1 MRIFITGGT
10 GFFGRALLRYWTE
23 GDNQNYPEVACIL
36 TRNPQKF
43 LVEYPEFNNI
53 SWLSFHSGDICYPQT
68 FPKND
73 RYTHILHAATDSTVG
88 LQLSPL
94 ERYHQI
100 AEGTKNLLE
109 YASMNEIQRFLL
121 TSSGGIYG
129 PQPDDMEKIPETYSG
144 ELSTLNAQNAYSMGK
159 RTAEHLC
166 ALYRDRYGIDFVIAR
181 CFAFVGC
188 DLPMDAHFAIGNFIR
203 DAFREERI
211 TVNGDGSPIR
221 SYMDQL
227 DLAIWLSKLLEYGEP
242 GEVYNVGSDIPI
254 SIYDLAYLVR
264 DSLAPSKS
272 VHVQGNLKLN
282 GQRNRYIP
290 SIDKATNSLGLRL
303 NISLA
308 ESLRKIG
315 NSSFNK
321 TLKV

>member
-36 TRNPQKF
+36 TRNPHKF

-166 ALYRDRYGIDFVIAR
+166 ALYRDRYGIDYIVAR
-181 CFAFVGC
+181 CFAFIGR
-188 DLPMDAHFAIGNFIR
+188 DLPLNAHFAIGNFIR
-203 DAFREERI
+203 DALHRSEI
-211 TVNGDGSPIR
+211 NIHGDGSTVR
-221 SYMDQL
+221 SYMDQR
-227 DLAIWLSKLLEYGEP
+227 DLACWLLTTLRQGIP
-242 GEVYNVGSDIPI
+242 GQAYNVGSDDALTIEQ
-254 SIYDLAYLVR
+254 LAHLVR
-264 DSLAPSKS
+264 DVLSPNKPVIIKSSKNEEGLR
-272 VHVQGNLKLN
+272 H
-282 GQRNRYIP
+282 RYVP
-290 SIDKATNSLGLRL
+290 SIDKAKIELGLGL
-303 NISLA
+303 SY
-308 ESLRKIG
+308 
-315 NSSFNK
+315 
-321 TLKV
+321 TLKDSIRAAV

>member
-68 FPKND
+68 FPDNKKF
-73 RYTHILHAATDSTVG
+73 THILHAATESTIG
-88 LQLSPL
+88 PQLSPL
-94 ERYHQI
+94 ERYCQI

-109 YASMNEIQRFLL
+109 YAVMNGIQRFLL
-121 TSSGGIYG
+121 TSSGGVYG
-129 PQPDDMEKIPETYSG
+129 PQPKFLEKRPETYCG
-144 ELSTLNAQNAYSMGK
+144 ELDTMNAHNAYSIGK
-159 RTAEHLC
+159 RSAEHLC
-166 ALYRDRYGIDFVIAR
+166 ALYRDRYRIDFVIAR
-181 CFAFVGC
+181 CFAFVGR
-188 DLPMDAHFAIGNFIR
+188 DLPTDAHFAIGNFIR
-203 DAFREERI
+203 DAFCKENI

-227 DLAIWLSKLLEYGEP
+227 DLAIWLNRLLECGEP

-254 SIYDLAYLVR
+254 SILDLAHLVR
-264 DSLAPSKS
+264 DMLAPSREIVVEK
-272 VHVQGNLKLN
+272 NIKLPDL
-282 GQRNRYIP
+282 RNRYVP
-290 SIDKATNSLGLRL
+290 SIEKAKNKLGLRL

-308 ESLRKIG
+308 ESLRHIS
-315 NSSFNK
+315 N
-321 TLKV
+321 TL

>member
-1 MRIFITGGT
+1 MRILVTGGT

-53 SWLSFHSGDICYPQT
+53 SWLSFHSGDIYYPQT

-166 ALYRDRYGIDFVIAR
+166 ALYRDRHGIDFIIAR
-181 CFAFVGC
+181 CFAFVGP
-188 DLPMDAHFAIGNFIR
+188 DLPLDAHFAIGNFIR
-203 DAFREERI
+203 DALMYQEI
-211 TVNGDGSPIR
+211 NVKGDGSTVR
-221 SYMDQL
+221 SYMDQR
-227 DLAIWLSKLLEYGEP
+227 DLASWLLAILSRGLP
-242 GEVYNVGSDIPI
+242 GEAYNVGSDEPI
-254 SIYDLAYLVR
+254 TIKELAHLVR
-264 DSLAPSKS
+264 DIISPSKS
-272 VHVQGNLKLN
+272 IVIESSIPDRGL
-282 GQRNRYIP
+282 RTRYIP
-290 SIDKATNSLGLRL
+290 SIEKAKIQLGLDL
-303 NISLA
+303 SHLL
-308 ESLRKIG
+308 ESSIRNTFIRVSKKG
-315 NSSFNK
+315 R
-321 TLKV
+321 

>member
-23 GDNQNYPEVACIL
+23 GDNHNYPEVACIL

-109 YASMNEIQRFLL
+109 YASMNEIKRFLL

-181 CFAFVGC
+181 CFAFVGY

-203 DAFREERI
+203 DAFREESI

-308 ESLRKIG
+308 ESLKKIG

-321 TLKV
+321 T

>member
-1 MRIFITGGT
+1 MRILVTGGT
-10 GFFGRALLRYWTE
+10 GFFGRSILRYWTQIE
-23 GDNQNYPEVACIL
+23 NLNHPEAVSIIS
-36 TRNPQKF
+36 RNPQKF
-43 LVEYPEFNNI
+43 ITEYPEFSCI
-53 SWLSFHSGDICYPQT
+53 PWLSFHHGNILDPQT
-68 FPKND
+68 FPSNPKF
-73 RYTHILHAATDSTVG
+73 THILHAATESTAG
-88 LQLSPL
+88 PQLSPL
-94 ERYHQI
+94 ERYLEI
-100 AEGTKNLLE
+100 TEGTKQVLK
-109 YASMNEIQRFLL
+109 YAVKINIQKLLL

-129 PQPDDMEKIPETYSG
+129 PQPDDMEKILETYSG

-181 CFAFVGC
+181 CFAFVGY

-203 DAFREERI
+203 DAFREESI
-211 TVNGDGSPIR
+211 TINGDGSPIR

-321 TLKV
+321 T

>member
-68 FPKND
+68 FPRND

-88 LQLSPL
+88 LQLSPI

-129 PQPDDMEKIPETYSG
+129 PQPADMEKIPETYSG

-272 VHVQGNLKLN
+272 VHVQGNLRLN

-321 TLKV
+321 ILKV

>member
-1 MRIFITGGT
+1 MHIFITGGT
-10 GFFGRALLRYWTE
+10 GFFGRALLRYWTD
-23 GDNQNYPEVACIL
+23 GDKHNHPEVASIL

-43 LVEYPEFNNI
+43 LIEYPEFKNI
-53 SWLSFHSGDICYPQT
+53 SWLSFHSGDICYPRT
-68 FPKND
+68 FPKNKEF
-73 RYTHILHAATDSTVG
+73 THILHAATESTIG
-88 LQLSPL
+88 PQLSPL
-94 ERYHQI
+94 ERYCQI

-109 YASMNEIQRFLL
+109 YAVMNGIQRFLL
-121 TSSGGIYG
+121 TSSGGVYG
-129 PQPDDMEKIPETYSG
+129 PQPKFLEKIPETYCG
-144 ELSTLNAQNAYSMGK
+144 ELDTMNAHNAYSTGK
-159 RTAEHLC
+159 RSAEHLC
-166 ALYRDRYGIDFVIAR
+166 TLYRDRYGIDFVIAR
-181 CFAFVGC
+181 CFAFVGR
-188 DLPMDAHFAIGNFIR
+188 DLPTDAHFAIGNFIR
-203 DAFREERI
+203 DAFCKENI

-227 DLAIWLSKLLEYGEP
+227 DLAIWLNRLLECGEP

-321 TLKV
+321 T